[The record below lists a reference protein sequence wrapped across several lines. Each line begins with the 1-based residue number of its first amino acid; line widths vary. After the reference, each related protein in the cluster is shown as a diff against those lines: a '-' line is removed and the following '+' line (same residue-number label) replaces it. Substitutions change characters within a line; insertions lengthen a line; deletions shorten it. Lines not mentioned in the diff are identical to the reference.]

1 MAEDII
7 AVFKAET
14 SQYEKAL
21 NDLKQNIKATEKSQ
35 DDFEKTGVDSQ
46 KNVAKATAD
55 TTKATQ
61 ELGKVGTTVFNTL
74 DKLTLGAASSIRN
87 MVTATAAAT
96 KGMNILKVA
105 IASTGIG
112 ALVLAVGALVSY
124 FTQTQ
129 RGADAVKRAFAGLEA
144 GVKVLVD
151 RMSALGETIIN
162 AFRNPEAALKAF
174 ADSLRTF
181 VTNRVNDVINGF
193 TGLGRTVK
201 LVFEGEF
208 TKALEVGKQ
217 AALDLTTGLTV
228 VGGVIKDN
236 ADSIKGLADEII
248 NEASA
253 AADLEAQLQK
263 LRDAEIN
270 LGVERAKA
278 RAQIKELN
286 LLAED
291 VTKSNQERLDAAS
304 KAIAIEQDL
313 QKKREDIAK
322 RRVEII
328 KQQQA
333 LGENLV
339 SDNEEL
345 AQAEIELAN
354 IAEESLELQ
363 TTLNNK
369 LNVIKQQMAAS
380 TRDQAAAEK
389 ELAAAIAESGG
400 DEEIDLTSITAEID
414 AIVAGEE
421 AKKQAYRDTSEEINN
436 QLEERLAAEAEA
448 SAIQNEMREADA
460 EAQRQRVAATTA
472 YTLDS
477 FGVIT
482 DMYLQQSQ
490 NRLAALDREI
500 ETSTGLRRSE
510 LEQQREIETRKIQN
524 IKRAQ
529 LAVLAIQE
537 AVALARAFAELG
549 PVAGTIAAAALAV
562 KFAFLFAQVEEQS
575 FYEGTDYLTRPNGVK
590 PGRDT
595 IPIWANEGEAII
607 PTKENLRN
615 RGLVKALVNGDVE
628 KYIHAQYVLPQL
640 QAAALSGMNGGVS
653 IDLTK
658 DNQELISAIRGAS
671 RDQIKGMSYTLKQI
685 SKQRKSR
692 RSAA

>member
-46 KNVAKATAD
+46 KKVAKATAD

-112 ALVLAVGALVSY
+112 ALVLAVGSLVSY

-151 RMSALGETIIN
+151 RISALGETIIN

-369 LNVIKQQMAAS
+369 LNVIKQQIAAS

-389 ELAAAIAESGG
+389 ELVAALAFKP